1 MIAAD
6 SEVDNRLEKLNFAH
20 VVKDAKSVVG
30 FSASANF
37 ELDGMSHKHGL
48 VAKVQSQNGG
58 LLSQIL
64 GFFRDEFFSG

>member
-1 MIAAD
+1 M
-6 SEVDNRLEKLNFAH
+6 
-20 VVKDAKSVVG
+20 KDAKSVVG